1 MIPWSLLAGSSPAA
15 PAAPATEA
23 AFVDEAAIEEA
34 EQRDRRVRFE
44 DTPAARAGVSKDT
57 ALRLKEVPSHQGD
70 G

>member
-1 MIPWSLLAGSSPAA
+1 MIPWSLLAGSGTTA
-15 PAAPATEA
+15 PEPPATEA
-23 AFVDEAAIEEA
+23 GGVKEAAIEEG

-57 ALRLKEVPSHQGD
+57 ALRLKEVPSNQGD